1 MEDIETKL
9 AQKIIPSRL
18 MDDAKKLKASAQ
30 LRQKPKYQKMIEKN
44 YDMCRSLRGYKNMQP
59 THYDFFQIA
68 QQLKMMEKEKM
79 MELAASFV
87 TGKPEASS
95 KNFTRGFT
103 LSNTRGKSFEAR
115 DAMAPF
121 AHLFAMNKSL
131 ESSIIPERDEDSESH
146 K

>member
-9 AQKIIPSRL
+9 AQKIKPSRL

-59 THYDFFQIA
+59 TNYDFFQLA

-79 MELAASFV
+79 VELAASLV
-87 TGKPEASS
+87 GGKPDTGG
-95 KNFTRGFT
+95 KNLTRGFT

-131 ESSIIPERDEDSESH
+131 ESSIILERDENSESH
-146 K
+146 R